1 MEMDNVLENKTF
13 CIPYNRMGSN
23 SSKVG
28 DMQQVTQ
35 VTKPNTEETTH
46 TRQMINELESDFNAI
61 EAKKKSIKK
70 DNPQKPQN
78 PHKKV
83 SYDEIQ
89 IYRHKYMPK
98 SKTSADV

>member
-1 MEMDNVLENKTF
+1 
-13 CIPYNRMGSN
+13 MGTN
-23 SSKVG
+23 SSKV
-28 DMQQVTQ
+28 DDIQQVTQVTQ
-35 VTKPNTEETTH
+35 VTKPNTEETRQTTQ
-46 TRQMINELESDFNAI
+46 TRQMMNELESDFNAI
-61 EAKKKSIKK
+61 EAKKKSILK
-70 DNPQKPQN
+70 DNPQN

>member
-1 MEMDNVLENKTF
+1 
-13 CIPYNRMGSN
+13 MGTN
-23 SSKVG
+23 SSKVS
-28 DMQQVTQ
+28 DIQQVTQ
-35 VTKPNTEETTH
+35 VIKPNTEETRQTTQ
-46 TRQMINELESDFNAI
+46 TRQIMNELESEFNAI
-61 EAKKKSIKK
+61 EAKKKSILKY
-70 DNPQKPQN
+70 NPQN